1 MLLIRRVRYGLVAL
15 AVLVVA
21 WLLYQAR
28 GGLVPFVIG
37 GILAYVLAP
46 LVERTAQVF
55 PFYSRRRELARTLA
69 IVLIYLAAL
78 GVIGSLGAVIV
89 TRVIQET
96 TDFIEELPNYT
107 RQARERSQEWTE
119 VYRERVPENMQARV
133 EAATE
138 EFGQQAGQFG
148 QQVLNRTFTLLT
160 STFSA
165 LLSYI
170 IIPFWLFYVLKDRH
184 KIGPS
189 IQNWFPPG
197 LRGDVDAC
205 IRIVQRV
212 LGSYVRAQL
221 ILGVIVGA
229 ITTIG
234 LWAIGV
240 QGYVVLGLI
249 AGVTEL
255 IPVIGPIL
263 GAIPAIIV
271 TLATD
276 PARVWVVVLL
286 YLVVQQV
293 ENAFLVPRI
302 QGNAVEMHPAL
313 IIVLLVVAQQLAGFF
328 GMIIVVPLAA
338 VARDLFKYIYRRLR
352 EREEEL
358 AHPRIIRVDRARLL
372 AAASARRTEGDGG
385 NIVVPDA
392 TPGATEG

>member
-1 MLLIRRVRYGLVAL
+1 MLLVRRLRYGLVAL
-15 AVLVVA
+15 AVLVVV

-28 GGLVPFVIG
+28 GGLFPFVIG
-37 GILAYVLAP
+37 GILAYVLSP
-46 LVERTAQVF
+46 LVERVARAL

-69 IVLIYLAAL
+69 IILIYLA
-78 GVIGSLGAVIV
+78 GIGMIVSLGAVLV
-89 TRVIQET
+89 TRVVQET
-96 TDFIEELPNYT
+96 TDFIEELPDYT
-107 RQARERSQEWTE
+107 RRARERSQEWTE
-119 VYRERVPENMQARV
+119 IYRERVPANMQARV
-133 EAATE
+133 ETATE

-148 QQVLNRTFTLLT
+148 QQMLNRTFALLT
-160 STFSA
+160 STFTA

-184 KIGPS
+184 RIGPT
-189 IQNWFPPG
+189 IQTWFPPG

-212 LGSYVRAQL
+212 LGSYIRAQL
-221 ILGVIVGA
+221 ILGVTVGV

-276 PARVWVVVLL
+276 PARVWLVVLL

-293 ENAFLVPRI
+293 ENALLVPRI

-313 IIVLLVVAQQLAGFF
+313 IIVLLAVAQQLAGFF
-328 GMIIVVPLAA
+328 GMIVVVPLAA
-338 VARDLFKYIYRRLR
+338 VARDLFKYVYGRLR

-358 AHPRIIRVDRARLL
+358 AHPRVIRVDRARLL
-372 AAASARRTEGDGG
+372 AAVSARRAEGDGG
-385 NIVVPDA
+385 NIVVPEA
-392 TPGATEG
+392 APGAPEG